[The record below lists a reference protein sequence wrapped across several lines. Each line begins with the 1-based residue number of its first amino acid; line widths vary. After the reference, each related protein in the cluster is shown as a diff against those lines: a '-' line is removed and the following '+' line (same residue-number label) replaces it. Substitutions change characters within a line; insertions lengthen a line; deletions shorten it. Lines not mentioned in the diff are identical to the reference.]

1 MQILTIILYAVIS
14 VTGLTL
20 VKLGS
25 GNPVSFAVGQSG
37 FSFGAGWLTLL
48 GLLLYVVSF
57 LIYMTL
63 VAKNNL
69 TYLTP
74 VSSAVVYILTTA
86 VSLIVFRES
95 MTPVQWIGWTLI
107 LVGAF
112 LMNLH
117 K

>member
-1 MQILTIILYAVIS
+1 MQIVTIILYAAIS

-25 GNPVSFAVGQSG
+25 GNPLSFSLGQAG
-37 FSFGAGWLTLL
+37 FSFSAGWVTLL
-48 GLLLYVVSF
+48 GLLLYVISF

-74 VSSAVVYILTTA
+74 VSSAVVYILTTL
-86 VSLIVFRES
+86 VSLIVFREN
-95 MTPVQWIGWTLI
+95 MAPLQWIGWTLI

>member
-1 MQILTIILYAVIS
+1 MPILTIILYAVIS
-14 VTGLTL
+14 VAGLTL

-25 GNPVSFAVGQSG
+25 GNPLMFALGKTG
-37 FSFGAGWLTLL
+37 FSFSTGWITLL

-74 VSSAVVYILTTA
+74 VSSAVVYILTTL
-86 VSLIVFRES
+86 VSLIVFRET
-95 MTPVQWIGWTLI
+95 MTPLQWLGWTLI

>member
-1 MQILTIILYAVIS
+1 MQIFMIILYAAIS

-25 GNPVSFAVGQSG
+25 GNPLSFSVGGTG
-37 FSFGAGWLTLL
+37 FSVCIGWVTLL
-48 GLLLYVVSF
+48 GVVLYIVSF

-63 VAKNNL
+63 VTKNTL

-74 VSSAVVYILTTA
+74 VSSAVVYILTTL
-86 VSLIVFRES
+86 VSLVVFREN
-95 MTPVQWIGWTLI
+95 MTPLQWIGWTLI
-107 LVGAF
+107 LVGVF

>member
-1 MQILTIILYAVIS
+1 MQIITIILYAVMS
-14 VTGLTL
+14 VAGLTL
-20 VKLGS
+20 VKMGS
-25 GNPVSFAVGQSG
+25 GNPLTFSIGADG
-37 FSFGAGWLTLL
+37 FSFGTGWITLL
-48 GLLLYVVSF
+48 GLALYMISF

-74 VSSAVVYILTTA
+74 VSSAVVYILTTL
-86 VSLIVFRES
+86 VSLIVFRET
-95 MTPVQWIGWTLI
+95 MTPLQWVGWSLI

>member
-1 MQILTIILYAVIS
+1 MQIFTIILYAAIS

-25 GNPVSFAVGQSG
+25 GNPLSFSISAEG
-37 FSFGAGWLTLL
+37 FSFGTGWITLL
-48 GLLLYVVSF
+48 GLVLYVVSF

-63 VAKNNL
+63 VARNNL

-74 VSSAVVYILTTA
+74 VSSAVVYILTTL
-86 VSLIVFRES
+86 VSLIVFRET
-95 MTPVQWIGWTLI
+95 MTPLQWIGWCLI

>member
-1 MQILTIILYAVIS
+1 MQIITIILYAVIS
-14 VTGLTL
+14 VTGLSL

-25 GNPVSFAVGQSG
+25 HHPLSFAVGADG
-37 FSFGAGWLTLL
+37 FSVGAGWMTLL
-48 GLLLYVVSF
+48 GLVLYVISF

-74 VSSAVVYILTTA
+74 VSSAVVYILTTL
-86 VSLIVFRES
+86 VSLVLFRET
-95 MTPVQWIGWTLI
+95 MTPMQWVGWSFI